1 MEQRAERPPNRLA
14 GGYTTVRKAMA
25 VISAFSY
32 AEPVLGVS
40 ELSRRL
46 GLGKSTVHRL
56 LTTLAAD
63 GFVERTPD
71 ERYRLSLKL
80 YEIGQQVVASLELR
94 EVAHT
99 PLERLRNASGETSHL
114 AVLAVPDVVYLDR
127 FESPSTLRMFTR
139 FGRRTPAHCTSSG
152 KCLLAFGRSADVER
166 VIEAGLSRLGPR
178 TITGRTMFR
187 RALTEV
193 RRRGYAL
200 SIEESESG
208 VVSAGAPVFDHAGEC
223 IAAVSVAGPI
233 MRMPPND
240 LDRFVRLVVGTA
252 AEVSTAMGA
261 RASRTGSR

>member
-1 MEQRAERPPNRLA
+1 MWRQRAERPPGRLA

-200 SIEESESG
+200 EHRG
-208 VVSAGAPVFDHAGEC
+208 VG
-223 IAAVSVAGPI
+223 
-233 MRMPPND
+233 
-240 LDRFVRLVVGTA
+240 VRRGVG
-252 AEVSTAMGA
+252 
-261 RASRTGSR
+261 RRSRLRPLR